1 MKQSLRM
8 TVNGQPVELS
18 VEPYRTLLDV
28 LRDDLDLTGAKKGCD
43 RGDCG
48 ACTVLLD
55 GKPVTS
61 CMMLAIQAE
70 GRAVTTIE
78 GLSVNGRLHPI
89 QQAFVDHGAVQCGF
103 CTPGMIL
110 ATVALLEEHPHP
122 TAAQVREGIAGNL
135 CRCTGYAKI
144 VDAVLSAAG
153 NSEHP
158 ERSNFRQLPAVDS
171 EHPERSNFRQEVAE
185 SKDAAPAEGGRP

>member
-1 MKQSLRM
+1 MTQMIRM
-8 TVNGQPVELS
+8 TVNGQPVELT

-28 LRDDLDLTGAKKGCD
+28 LRDELDLTGAKKGCD

-61 CMMLAIQAE
+61 CMMLAVQAD
-70 GRAVTTIE
+70 GHRITTIE
-78 GLSVNGRLHPI
+78 GLGAGGRLHPV

-103 CTPGMIL
+103 CTPGMVL
-110 ATVALLEEHPHP
+110 AAVALLEENPQP
-122 TAAQVREGIAGNL
+122 TEAEVRDAIAGNL

-144 VDAVLSAAG
+144 VDAVMSVSQAAEV
-153 NSEHP
+153 NS
-158 ERSNFRQLPAVDS
+158 
-171 EHPERSNFRQEVAE
+171 
-185 SKDAAPAEGGRP
+185 

>member
-1 MKQSLRM
+1 MKQLIRM
-8 TVNGQPVELS
+8 TVNGQPVELA

-28 LRDDLDLTGAKKGCD
+28 LRDELELTGAKKGCD

-55 GKPVTS
+55 DKPVTS
-61 CMMLAIQAE
+61 CMMLAVQAD
-70 GRAVTTIE
+70 GRRITTIE
-78 GLSVNGRLHPI
+78 GLHTDGKLHPL

-110 ATVALLEEHPHP
+110 AAVALLEEHPHP
-122 TAAQVREGIAGNL
+122 TEAQVRDAIAGNL

-144 VDAVLSAAG
+144 VDAVLFATQPG
-153 NSEHP
+153 
-158 ERSNFRQLPAVDS
+158 
-171 EHPERSNFRQEVAE
+171 EVA
-185 SKDAAPAEGGRP
+185 R